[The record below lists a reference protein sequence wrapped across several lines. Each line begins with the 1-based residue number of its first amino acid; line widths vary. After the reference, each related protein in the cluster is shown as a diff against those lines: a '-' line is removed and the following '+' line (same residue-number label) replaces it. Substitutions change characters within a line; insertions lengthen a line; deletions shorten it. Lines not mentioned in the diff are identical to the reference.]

1 MTVVAADEL
10 DDLVAPGE
18 AARHAQR
25 AHRGLGAR
33 VDHAHELDRGD
44 GLADEAGELDLEPGG
59 RPEAGAQVE
68 LGVQGGE
75 HVGVSPAEDHRPPR
89 RDEVDELVAVG
100 VPQMG
105 AAAAAHEQRVRHAD
119 ALHGAHRR
127 VDPTGNVALRLV
139 EQALRR
145 VCVHSPP
152 PCDGPRERLVIEST
166 YYCVFARCDGSA
178 RFGRSR
184 ALVRPVTRWRGGLPR
199 GSGGVLRKRRPP
211 PADPPSATATSPC
224 GSAIRNGD
232 APPRGLAATAGPS

>member
-1 MTVVAADEL
+1 MRTSSTEGTASQMRRASSTSSPVGAPKLVPRSSWACRAASD
-10 DDLVAPGE
+10 
-18 AARHAQR
+18 
-25 AHRGLGAR
+25 
-33 VDHAHELDRGD
+33 
-44 GLADEAGELDLEPGG
+44 
-59 RPEAGAQVE
+59 
-68 LGVQGGE
+68 
-75 HVGVSPAEDHRPPR
+75 VGVAPAEDHRPPR

-100 VPQMG
+100 VPHVG

-127 VDPTGNVALRLV
+127 VDPTGDVALRLV

-211 PADPPSATATSPC
+211 PRIRHPQRRPPPADRHPQTATL
-224 GSAIRNGD
+224 
-232 APPRGLAATAGPS
+232 PRGVWRRRRAHRRMAGGAGRRPARRGASRKAGVG